1 MQYLWSTHPWMV
13 VAIAATPPAGGG
25 PQNVS
30 IMTDS
35 FAGVFL
41 IGMIEVWSFTY
52 PHLSLEKKKT
62 SSNC

>member
-1 MQYLWSTHPWMV
+1 MKGSRDYRQL
-13 VAIAATPPAGGG
+13 AEALKIL
-25 PQNVS
+25 S

-41 IGMIEVWSFTY
+41 IGMIEAWSFIY

-62 SSNC
+62 SSNY